1 MNPEINREH
10 GAQELQVLRGQMLS
24 WKEGYF
30 RSVPPEG
37 GEDYL
42 FLCQDFA
49 FEIEEYVYPYVR
61 RMVETQYIEPSEASE
76 FLDFCYRCV
85 NELQEALT
93 QQR

>member
-10 GAQELQVLRGQMLS
+10 GAQELQVLRGKMLS
-24 WKEGYF
+24 WKESYLQ
-30 RSVPPEG
+30 SVPPEG

-49 FEIEEYVYPYVR
+49 LEIEEYVYPYVR
-61 RMVETQYIEPSEASE
+61 RMVETQRIEPSEASE
-76 FLDFCYRCV
+76 FLNFCYQCV

-93 QQR
+93 QPR